1 VQPKLREFICVN
13 LCLSACI
20 CGKKKI
26 ISRIW
31 DDKAL
36 TLIHAEV
43 EKRDRNNS
51 DANRLDIKPLVAYPV
66 SYQIRL
72 KYPVYFL
79 VSLDSDFDRVG
90 AVLSSLIKGFLKR
103 IWINTHQIKHDI
115 LISVVLMSTNG
126 NFDDKF
132 SALTGFREAL
142 QFAVVFFNNNLV
154 RN

>member
-1 VQPKLREFICVN
+1 MLTDLISNHLLP
-13 LCLSACI
+13 
-20 CGKKKI
+20 I
-26 ISRIW
+26 IS
-31 DDKAL
+31 
-36 TLIHAEV
+36 
-43 EKRDRNNS
+43 
-51 DANRLDIKPLVAYPV
+51 V

-79 VSLDSDFDRVG
+79 VSLDSDFDWVG
-90 AVLSSLIKGFLKR
+90 AVSTSLIKGFLKR
-103 IWINTHQIKHDI
+103 IWINAHQIKHDI

-142 QFAVVFFNNNLV
+142 QFTVVFFNDNLV